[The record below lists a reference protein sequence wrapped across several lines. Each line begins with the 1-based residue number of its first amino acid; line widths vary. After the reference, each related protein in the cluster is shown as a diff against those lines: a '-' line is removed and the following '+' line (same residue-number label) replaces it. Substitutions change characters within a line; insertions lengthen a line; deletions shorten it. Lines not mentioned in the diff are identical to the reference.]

1 MPFAQFQWAF
11 AKKTFTRW
19 TVLVGIKIFLA
30 LFGWILCSAVP
41 AYSGERL
48 VIPGTG
54 DSQNLLKEAAL
65 AFERV
70 HPGVVVEIPASIGS
84 SGGIKS
90 LIAGKA
96 RIARIAR
103 PLKPNER
110 QAGLES
116 LAFAFSPVVFAAHL
130 EQDCVQ
136 NLAADQVIGVFSGEI
151 DNWSQL
157 GNCPAHVIYVANREA
172 GDSSRVILEA
182 HLPAF
187 AAISDPVGETV
198 YSTPQTV
205 EILQRYVHTLGY
217 VPLAALGE
225 AQLTILA
232 FDGVPP
238 TPENVREQRYPL
250 VIPLALVWKGELP
263 PVAEQ
268 FIEFLFSAEGQ
279 RLVVR
284 RGLVPAKSFSK

>member
-1 MPFAQFQWAF
+1 MGGKVFL
-11 AKKTFTRW
+11 
-19 TVLVGIKIFLA
+19 VLFW
-30 LFGWILCSAVP
+30 WILCSAVP
-41 AYSGERL
+41 AYSGEHL

-54 DSQNLLKEAAL
+54 DSQKLLNEAAL
-65 AFERV
+65 AFEKV

-103 PLKPNER
+103 PLKASER
-110 QAGLES
+110 QAGLQA
-116 LAFAFSPVVFAAHL
+116 LVFALSPVVFAAHL

-136 NLAADQVIGVFSGEI
+136 SLAADQVVGIFSGEI

-172 GDSSRVILEA
+172 GDSSRAIIEA

-198 YSTPQTV
+198 YSTPHTV
-205 EILQRYVHTLGY
+205 EILQRYAHTLGY
-217 VPLAALGE
+217 VPLAAMGN
-225 AQLTILA
+225 AQLTILD

-238 TPENVREQRYPL
+238 TPENVRGQRYPL
-250 VIPLALVWKGELP
+250 VIPLALAWKGKLP

-268 FIEFLFSAEGQ
+268 FIEFLISAEGQ

-284 RGLVPAKSFSK
+284 RGLVPAKSFSE